1 MASLDALAVPGLGA
15 ARKARLV
22 AAGFDTVEAL
32 AAADPATTKVQAIP
46 PALLAKAIEA
56 ARAQAPSKPA
66 AKKPAALKPAA
77 KKPAAA
83 KPAPKKAAAK
93 PAPKKAAAK
102 PAPKKAAAKPA
113 PKRAATKPA
122 PDKAEPKKAEP
133 KKAEPKKAEPKKSDS
148 KKSDSKK
155 SDSKKKPGAGRRKRG
170 NKVAK
175 RIDVFL
181 ERLDAARKQAKK
193 VAGARTR
200 TAARDEIKRL
210 WRTLREVSEA
220 ASMKGVARDAHDSL
234 LEQLEELDQALHDF
248 GKGKNKPTKSAARQL
263 SKAVRR
269 VRKQIS

>member
-66 AKKPAALKPAA
+66 AKKPAAQKPAA
-77 KKPAAA
+77 KKP
-83 KPAPKKAAAK
+83 AAAK